1 MIFMTQ
7 KQFENKMDRMMFERE
22 ERERF
27 YRRFDDLNRQIC
39 DLQAQIHELKM
50 QIDPEYR
57 RQNTP
62 TCGSDIAS
70 VPCMTT
76 AR

>member
-7 KQFENKMDRMMFERE
+7 KQFENKMDSMMCERE

-27 YRRFDDLNRQIC
+27 YRRLDVLDRQIC
-39 DLQAQIHELKM
+39 ELRVQLHELKM

-62 TCGSDIAS
+62 TCGSDLAS
-70 VPCMTT
+70 VPCVTT
-76 AR
+76 DR

>member
-7 KQFENKMDRMMFERE
+7 KQFENKMDRMMCERE
-22 ERERF
+22 ERERL
-27 YRRFDDLNRQIC
+27 YRRFDELDRQIYE
-39 DLQAQIHELKM
+39 LRGQLHELKM
-50 QIDPEYR
+50 QIDPEYC

-62 TCGSDIAS
+62 TCGSDLAS
-70 VPCMTT
+70 VPCVTT

>member
-7 KQFENKMDRMMFERE
+7 KQFEKKMDRMMCERE

-27 YRRFDDLNRQIC
+27 YRRFDELDGQIC
-39 DLQAQIHELKM
+39 ELRVQLHELKM
-50 QIDPEYR
+50 KTDQEYR

-62 TCGSDIAS
+62 PCGEAQTTCHG
-70 VPCMTT
+70 
-76 AR
+76 